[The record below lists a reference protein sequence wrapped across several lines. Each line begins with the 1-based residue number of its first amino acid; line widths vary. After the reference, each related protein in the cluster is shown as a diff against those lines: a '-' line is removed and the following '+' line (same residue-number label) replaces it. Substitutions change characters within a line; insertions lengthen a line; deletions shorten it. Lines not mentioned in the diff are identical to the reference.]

1 MLECGTLCK
10 AQAAP
15 DRLSRKSRCPPCGR
29 SPCAQMWNLNC
40 ACPDC
45 PRPPR
50 RPSARHAAGARVF
63 RCVGP
68 RLPQTALLG
77 RPSAH
82 RAAGARVLR
91 CVRPGMPQA
100 APDHLAGMPWCP
112 SCGRSP
118 CAQMCGA
125 QVPQAAQ
132 TVLPGCSGARRVV
145 GAHVLR
151 CAGPRQPGSP
161 DAQRDS
167 DSFVEEGRGKTTC
180 TAHTASPVTGNSGGN
195 SGYHK
200 TAKRQNA

>member
-1 MLECGTLCK
+1 
-10 AQAAP
+10 
-15 DRLSRKSRCPPCGR
+15 
-29 SPCAQMWNLNC
+29 MWNSVQG
-40 ACPDC
+40 PGC
-45 PRPPR
+45 PRPPFQEVPVPAMR
-50 RPSARHAAGARVF
+50 QEPVCSDVELELCVPRLPQTTETSQCPPRGGARVF